1 MFSSRKLFCLGLSFV
16 SALPAFFSDSF
27 ASYLFYVASRLRL
40 GDLNIFSYF
49 IFILGIY
56 MLPLLL
62 IEIVASKLGFFSRD
76 VRKFLYL
83 NILGVLIAYAIYIVW
98 GISSLRNLVGGL

>member
-1 MFSSRKLFCLGLSFV
+1 
-16 SALPAFFSDSF
+16 
-27 ASYLFYVASRLRL
+27 
-40 GDLNIFSYF
+40 
-49 IFILGIY
+49 